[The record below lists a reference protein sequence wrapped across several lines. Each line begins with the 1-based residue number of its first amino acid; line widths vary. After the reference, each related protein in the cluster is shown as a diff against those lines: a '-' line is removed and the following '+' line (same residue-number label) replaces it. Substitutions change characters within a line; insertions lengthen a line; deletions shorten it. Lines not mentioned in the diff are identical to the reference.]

1 MPTAADYR
9 RQAETCLSLA
19 LGAADPAVADKLRD
33 MACDL
38 TAKSLHPEQGSA
50 EREIVEFPAYVTRR
64 TEEPRL
70 RMTDQ

>member
-19 LGAADPAVADKLRD
+19 LSAPDELLADKLRS

-38 TAKSLHPEQGSA
+38 MARSLHPDEEPEAQYLA
-50 EREIVEFPAYVTRR
+50 ELPPFASYR
-64 TEEPRL
+64 TEEPVL
-70 RMTDQ
+70 PAKS